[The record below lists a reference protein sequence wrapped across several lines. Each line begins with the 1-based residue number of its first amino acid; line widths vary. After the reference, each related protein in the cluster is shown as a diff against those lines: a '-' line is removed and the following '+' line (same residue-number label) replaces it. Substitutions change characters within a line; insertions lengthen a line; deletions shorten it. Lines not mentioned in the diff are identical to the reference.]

1 MLSRHCPVLYDFPS
15 RRSAALG
22 LSSSA
27 CDFFYAPFLHSLSS
41 LADHASMPKN
51 NVTKRIIPTPIRCIT
66 ANIASIILFSPFFPM
81 ILYNML
87 FWFFLLL
94 YHVLLK
100 CYNWLINSFL
110 SQGGISMYNYQ
121 KYESYETFLLYQEFL
136 SIPDNPF
143 SFQIPEGMVMTTDM
157 IHTFLQAAYNA
168 KGVSIL
174 DS

>member
-1 MLSRHCPVLYDFPS
+1 MCSLNVIIALS
-15 RRSAALG
+15 
-22 LSSSA
+22 
-27 CDFFYAPFLHSLSS
+27 
-41 LADHASMPKN
+41 
-51 NVTKRIIPTPIRCIT
+51 
-66 ANIASIILFSPFFPM
+66 IL
-81 ILYNML
+81 
-87 FWFFLLL
+87 
-94 YHVLLK
+94 
-100 CYNWLINSFL
+100 FL
-110 SQGGISMYNYQ
+110 SQGGISMNYQ